1 MPKHNHEIEA
11 EDLTPGA
18 VVMIQGTITYSQ
30 LRTPISG
37 QQLVERNKFRK
48 HPAVMPYT
56 TITIGDAAVLPN
68 PANPEP
74 TTEEKF
80 VAERLYI
87 PAKHPEHGLS
97 YTVDSKGSL
106 PQILVRNEQGHYAAD
121 TSTEELANGLN
132 VTLVLRFYASKKYP
146 DGKRGVS
153 VAQVLVNEP
162 VRYYTRSGV
171 EADELAARGIV
182 IDGPLPA
189 ATPITEDPVQTPEQ
203 AAPAAPAPV
212 VPTGTGTGTV
222 IDENGF
228 AGPAPVAAT
237 PAPAPAQAPV
247 PVSDPAAEQIARLKA
262 ELARL
267 EQPTPAP
274 QAPAPVAAS
283 ASAMG
288 SSNPWDEMDTN
299 GIVAPG
305 H

>member
-56 TITIGDAAVLPN
+56 TITIGSATVLPN

-171 EADELAARGIV
+171 EANELAARGIV

-189 ATPITEDPVQTPEQ
+189 ATPITETPATAGEQ
-203 AAPAAPAPV
+203 AAPAAPAPA
-212 VPTGTGTGTV
+212 VPADTGTV

-237 PAPAPAQAPV
+237 PAPAPVQAPA
-247 PVSDPAAEQIARLKA
+247 PVSDPAAEEIARLKA
-262 ELARL
+262 EVARL
-267 EQPTPAP
+267 KQPAPAP
-274 QAPAPVAAS
+274 QAPAPVAAGV
-283 ASAMG
+283 SAMG
-288 SSNPWDEMDTN
+288 SSNPWDEMDVT

-305 H
+305 N